1 MQVARDITFGPFRFD
16 LADECL
22 WRGTQAISLRPK
34 AFAVLKLLVEHP
46 GRLVTTQQV
55 LDAVWPGT
63 FVGDAVL
70 KDNIRQL
77 RDALDDDAK
86 SPRYIETAHRRGYR
100 FIGKL
105 SELPSNNGQKSQP
118 ISDLSPKTVPFRASA
133 PASGVLGRD
142 AELGNMRGWF
152 NRALRGERQTIF
164 VTGEPGIG
172 KSSLVEAFLKQAGTA
187 GLRVVRGQCLE
198 QYGAGEPYLPILE
211 GFSRLC
217 RSAGGAEVLDLLGQ
231 VAPAWLAQMPS
242 AVPPAERGSLQS
254 RAAGATRERML
265 REMVDAIDALTSE
278 SPLLLVLEDLHWSD
292 YSTLDLVSYL
302 ARRRDFARLMV
313 IGTYRPV
320 DVILGDHPLKAVKRE
335 LQAHSLCHEIA
346 LEYLAEGVI
355 AEYLAAKFPSHE
367 FPARL
372 RRMIYRRTEGN
383 PLFMVNLIEHLID
396 QSVIVEEQG
405 TWKLRADLVKAA
417 EGIPSNLRELIEKH
431 IERLSS
437 DERAALEGA
446 SVAGMEC
453 SSVAIAAGLEM
464 PVEWVQRQCEELAR
478 HQFLSSAWLA
488 QLPDGTVTARY
499 RFNHILYLEVAY
511 RFIPAM
517 RRSQIHQRI
526 AERGLAIY
534 GERINEIAAELAMHF
549 EQSHDWPRAL
559 KHLLQAAEN
568 AVTRSAHNEAAN
580 LARRGLDSIK
590 STPETAERDKQE
602 MKLRMIL
609 AVSLMATK
617 GFASAEVEKI
627 NAPGR
632 ELFLRHGPSP
642 ELFYMLWSLNMHR
655 QFSGHMHSSLDISYQ
670 LLKLGEELKDEALIM
685 QAHCSLASV
694 LTLLGQ
700 CSEALSHIENGT
712 VLYARNQNNTNAV
725 FAGFDNQVMFHCFAA
740 LAFFTLGDSSQSSDN
755 LSASLALARAL
766 GHPPTLVVAQHV
778 AAQIHQMRGDALLS
792 HEFAK
797 EATELAEEYGLEL
810 WRAYG
815 IIELGWAEAE
825 LGNVTDGIEQMQRG
839 LALHES
845 MESKL
850 RLPYFLGLLAD
861 QFAKAGRVEEG
872 LATIEKAVAVSE
884 HTGER
889 YVASELYRM
898 KGELLVQ
905 AAQQQMDKRERT
917 NPSTTES
924 FSVLEQAQ
932 SCFFDALTIA
942 TEQHATLLESRIVA
956 SIERLKQEIASG
968 KLSNTLSG
976 NRESGKSIAVHS

>member
-1 MQVARDITFGPFRFD
+1 
-16 LADECL
+16 
-22 WRGTQAISLRPK
+22 
-34 AFAVLKLLVEHP
+34 
-46 GRLVTTQQV
+46 
-55 LDAVWPGT
+55 
-63 FVGDAVL
+63 
-70 KDNIRQL
+70 
-77 RDALDDDAK
+77 
-86 SPRYIETAHRRGYR
+86 
-100 FIGKL
+100 
-105 SELPSNNGQKSQP
+105 
-118 ISDLSPKTVPFRASA
+118 
-133 PASGVLGRD
+133 
-142 AELGNMRGWF
+142 
-152 NRALRGERQTIF
+152 
-164 VTGEPGIG
+164 
-172 KSSLVEAFLKQAGTA
+172 
-187 GLRVVRGQCLE
+187 
-198 QYGAGEPYLPILE
+198 
-211 GFSRLC
+211 
-217 RSAGGAEVLDLLGQ
+217 
-231 VAPAWLAQMPS
+231 
-242 AVPPAERGSLQS
+242 
-254 RAAGATRERML
+254 
-265 REMVDAIDALTSE
+265 
-278 SPLLLVLEDLHWSD
+278 LLLVLEDLHWSD

-335 LQAHSLCHEIA
+335 LQAHSLCHAIA

-372 RRMIYRRTEGN
+372 RHMIYRRTEGN
-383 PLFMVNLIEHLID
+383 PLFMVNLIEHLVD

-437 DERAALEGA
+437 DERATLEAA

-478 HQFLSSAWLA
+478 HQFLSPAWLA

-549 EQSHDWPRAL
+549 EQSRDWPRAL
-559 KHLLQAAEN
+559 EHLLQAAEN
-568 AVTRSAHNEAAN
+568 AVRRSAHHEAAN
-580 LARRGLDSIK
+580 LAGRGLDVIK
-590 STPETAERDKQE
+590 SIPETAERDKQE

-609 AVSLMATK
+609 GVSLMATK
-617 GFASAEVEKI
+617 GFASEEVEKI
-627 NAPGR
+627 NATGR
-632 ELFLRHGPSP
+632 ELFLRYGPSP
-642 ELFYMLWSLNMHR
+642 ELFYMLWSLNMYR

-670 LLKLGEELKDEALIM
+670 LLKLAEELNDGALIM

-694 LTLLGQ
+694 LTLMGR
-700 CSEALSHIENGT
+700 CSEALTHIERGT
-712 VLYARNQNNTNAV
+712 ALHARHQNNTSAV

-740 LAFFTLGDSSQSSDN
+740 LAFFTLGDSSQSVDE
-755 LSASLALARAL
+755 LSRALAMARDF

-778 AAQIHQMRGDALLS
+778 AAQIHQLRGDALLS

-797 EATELAEEYGLEL
+797 QATELAEEYGLEL

-861 QFAKAGRVEEG
+861 QFAKARRVEEG
-872 LATIEKAVAVSE
+872 LAIIGKAIGVSE

-889 YVASELYRM
+889 YVLSELYRI
-898 KGELLVQ
+898 KAELLVQ
-905 AAQQQMDKRERT
+905 TAEQRQTENRDRM
-917 NPSTTES
+917 NPGLTES

-932 SCFFDALTIA
+932 SCLAEAVAIA
-942 TEQHATLLESRIVA
+942 KEQHATSLELKVVASMERLVKPGRSESRCV
-956 SIERLKQEIASG
+956 QQ
-968 KLSNTLSG
+968 
-976 NRESGKSIAVHS
+976 